1 MSMIPYKDLSIYITC
16 LSVCLYPLKRQNGWT
31 DRAQI
36 LRRTSH
42 DPRVGLWR
50 IKISKIRFQQNSIVI
65 KFWEIHEIIFYK
77 ICELLFLFNNEY
89 KGKMFTIEK

>member
-1 MSMIPYKDLSIYITC
+1 MDAKRPKSLVYTYFAC
-16 LSVCLYPLKRQNGWT
+16 VCLFVYNKCQNGWT

-36 LRRTSH
+36 FRRTSH

-50 IKISKIRFQQNSIVI
+50 IKISKIRFQQNSNVI